1 MSSDE
6 EFEEEGVFWFQGKGS
21 GRGKS
26 KGAKNQAKGQGKGLS
41 KAQPKKGKPKG
52 SGKKGPEGHKG
63 PSKGELL
70 RMLEEFTEQ
79 ERSQS
84 DKGGKRVG
92 SGKSGEVDKGGKNAR
107 DQPKSK
113 GQPKGKSSDKDG
125 KGAEHVTHVDGE
137 SDEGGKGVKGGKGV
151 AASSKGAS
159 ELRCRGCNII
169 LRLGHLHQPT
179 CPLGRGEPVQE
190 NESMGWNAQVISDTP
205 GAAPGGEGS
214 HGFWHSV
221 ELEDFEGRLKEAG
234 LSIND
239 VEVIKDNSWELVD
252 LLHELGYKDAV
263 QRLKVLRALRA
274 HFGDSSATGAG

>member
-1 MSSDE
+1 MLYVHASSNWTSRRHRDVKYGSRWPRGDVMNASWPAE
-6 EFEEEGVFWFQGKGS
+6 MEQAQDGKQQYALPQGAPNMANPYMLHER
-21 GRGKS
+21 RG
-26 KGAKNQAKGQGKGLS
+26 
-41 KAQPKKGKPKG
+41 
-52 SGKKGPEGHKG
+52 
-63 PSKGELL
+63 
-70 RMLEEFTEQ
+70 T
-79 ERSQS
+79 
-84 DKGGKRVG
+84 KGG
-92 SGKSGEVDKGGKNAR
+92 
-107 DQPKSK
+107 
-113 GQPKGKSSDKDG
+113 
-125 KGAEHVTHVDGE
+125 
-137 SDEGGKGVKGGKGV
+137 KGGKGV

-239 VEVIKDNSWELVD
+239 VEVIKDNSGELVD
-252 LLHELGYKDAV
+252 LLHELDYKDAV